1 MQEMRQNRHQLE
13 EIVLVYHYLILNI
26 NIEKKKTKKNKK
38 NKKNM
43 NIKRNV

>member
-26 NIEKKKTKKNKK
+26 NI
-38 NKKNM
+38 
-43 NIKRNV
+43 KRNV